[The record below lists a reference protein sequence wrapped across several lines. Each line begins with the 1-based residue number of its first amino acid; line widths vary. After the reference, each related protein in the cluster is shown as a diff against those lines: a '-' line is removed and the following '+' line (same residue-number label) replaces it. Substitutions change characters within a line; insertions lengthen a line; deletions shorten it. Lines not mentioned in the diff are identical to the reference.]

1 MSELAQRLR
10 LLQRQAGRRDEG
22 DAVDAF
28 AAPSPVDATNA
39 RNAVSG
45 RVAAAGAVDASRSDT
60 AAAGANAE
68 PERYAGGDESLRH
81 RQRFDTSPRT
91 VAEARA
97 QLAALTSRASS
108 ASAVAT
114 TSIGATPPEPLDTTP
129 ASSPA
134 RVSGFARTH
143 PQTVRGEV
151 SNRPPLAASAAKN
164 HTVIER
170 AERPTSTPNSARADS
185 SRSAS
190 SPTPPVTVRGEVS
203 NRPPELT
210 RSATKQRHLSPLDT
224 LRRLLGVRPAVP
236 RPPRHLDRELPGN
249 EVAPGVRLHEHLLP
263 WPSTP
268 GTIDLDAFGH
278 GSVDPTRLHF
288 FDTET
293 TGLAG
298 GTGTRAFMLGLGA
311 WREGVFRVRQLTLT
325 TLGGETAMLEL
336 FASWLAPDALLVSYN
351 GRSYDAPLLATRY
364 RLARRPSPL
373 PGLPHL
379 DLLHPTRRRYRG
391 VWENCRL
398 ATIER
403 ELLGIVRDDD
413 LPGSEAPRA
422 WREWLAGG
430 SARDL
435 RRVGEH
441 NRQDLVSLAQLLL
454 RLSETPAVVAG

>member
-10 LLQRQAGRRDEG
+10 LLQREAGRRDVCEV
-22 DAVDAF
+22 ASRAEM
-28 AAPSPVDATNA
+28 ALASPAEVEADEAT
-39 RNAVSG
+39 G
-45 RVAAAGAVDASRSDT
+45 RGSQDAAASSAVPTRS
-60 AAAGANAE
+60 NAPYPGRSE
-68 PERYAGGDESLRH
+68 PIPH

-91 VAEARA
+91 VREARA
-97 QLAALTSRASS
+97 QLAALT
-108 ASAVAT
+108 
-114 TSIGATPPEPLDTTP
+114 
-129 ASSPA
+129 
-134 RVSGFARTH
+134 
-143 PQTVRGEV
+143 
-151 SNRPPLAASAAKN
+151 N
-164 HTVIER
+164 
-170 AERPTSTPNSARADS
+170 
-185 SRSAS
+185 RSAS
-190 SPTPPVTVRGEVS
+190 SACVVSNHTGASHHPVTATSCIAPAATAPVTVRGEVS
-203 NRPPELT
+203 NRLSQPVSNATSNTATGNTRIAASSTIPATLRGEVSNRPPEPIGT
-210 RSATKQRHLSPLDT
+210 DRATPPAPPLET
-224 LRRLLGVRPAVP
+224 LRRLLGFRPSPP
-236 RPPRHLDRELPGN
+236 RPPRAFDRNLPGS
-249 EVAPGVRLHEHLLP
+249 EIAPGVRLHEYPLP
-263 WPSTP
+263 WPRSP
-268 GTIDLDAFGH
+268 EALDLSAFDHGTI
-278 GSVDPTRLHF
+278 DPTRLHF

-311 WREGVFRVRQLTLT
+311 WHEGVFRVRQLTLT
-325 TLGGETAMLEL
+325 TLGGESAMLEL
-336 FASWLAPDALLVSYN
+336 FASWLAPDAVLVSYN

-364 RLARRPSPL
+364 RLARRRSPL

-379 DLLHPTRRRYRG
+379 DLLYPTRRRYRG

-454 RLSETPAVVAG
+454 RLAQADAPALER